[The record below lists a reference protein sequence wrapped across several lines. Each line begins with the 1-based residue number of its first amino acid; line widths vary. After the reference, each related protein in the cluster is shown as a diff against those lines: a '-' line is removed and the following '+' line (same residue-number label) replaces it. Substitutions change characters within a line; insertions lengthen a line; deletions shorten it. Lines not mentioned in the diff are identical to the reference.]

1 MTQQRPYI
9 DTHQEQ
15 DDTNNSNN
23 AHFNDVLQVRVSRRK
38 TVLGG
43 MSATAA
49 LMLGGLTA
57 CGNSDDTVVPAP
69 TPVTPEPELKLG
81 FTPVAKNL
89 NDVVT
94 VPAGYEVAVV
104 YALGDALNTTTPAWA
119 NDGSETAESY
129 EFRAGD
135 HHDGMSFFGLGSN
148 GKWSAKTSD
157 KGVLCLNHENITS
170 AFLHASAPSTVDG
183 KRPINEALK
192 EINCHGISVI
202 AINRQSSGSFAVDK
216 ANTLNRRI
224 TPNTVME
231 FHGAAAASR
240 FLVTKYDAKAKK
252 GRGTL
257 NNCANG
263 YTPWGTYLTCEENWA
278 GYFKR
283 PSSDD
288 SLRSS
293 AELASLKRY
302 GVTSSTGANSW
313 STASDSDDRFTRW
326 NATILDAAKTADTD
340 FRNEPNTFGWVVEI
354 DPFNASSAPRKRTA
368 LGRFAHEGCVIA
380 PVKVGKPVVFYMG
393 DDSRG
398 EYVYKF
404 VSTKVW
410 DSADAT
416 GGLTA
421 GDKYMNEGKLYVA
434 KFNADGTGKWLELSF
449 GVNGLVADNAVYP
462 FTSQAAIVVNARLA
476 ADAVGATKMDRPEW
490 TAVHPKTGEVYL
502 TLTNN
507 SNRGTSHPVDAAN
520 PRNYTDEDGK
530 KGKGN
535 PHGHIIRWKET
546 DGEHGAVA
554 FTWDVYVFA
563 AEEDADKSKINVSNL
578 TSANDMS
585 SPDGLWFDPR
595 GVLWIQTDDGAYT
608 DVTNC
613 MMLAAVTGKVGDG
626 AKTTID
632 GQDTFKGKNPTEE
645 NLRRFLVGPKECEI
659 TGVTMTPDN
668 KAIFVNIQ
676 HPGEDGNLTNMSSN
690 WPDVANPTTVNS
702 NKSARPRSATIVIY
716 RKDGKEIAV

>member
-15 DDTNNSNN
+15 DDTNHSNN
-23 AHFNDVLQVRVSRRK
+23 IHFNEVLQVRLSRRK

-43 MSATAA
+43 MSAAAA

-69 TPVTPEPELKLG
+69 TPEPELKLG
-81 FTPVAKNL
+81 FSPVAKNM

-94 VPAGYEVAVV
+94 VPTGYEVAVV
-104 YALGDALNTTTPAWA
+104 YALGDALNATTPAWA

-135 HHDGMSFFGLGSN
+135 HHDGMSFFGLGGD

-157 KGVLCLNHENITS
+157 KGVLCLNHENITRN
-170 AFLHASAPSTVDG
+170 FLHPNGPTSVDG
-183 KRPINEALK
+183 KRPVNEALK
-192 EINCHGISVI
+192 EINCHGVSVV
-202 AINRQSSGSFAVDK
+202 AINRQSNGSFAVDK
-216 ANTLNRRI
+216 ANSLNRRI

-252 GRGTL
+252 ARGTL

-283 PSSDD
+283 PSSDNT
-288 SLRSS
+288 LRTS
-293 AELASLKRY
+293 AELASLIRY

-326 NATILDAAKTADTD
+326 NATVLDAAKTADTD

-368 LGRFAHEGCVIA
+368 LGRFAHEGCEIA
-380 PVKVGKPVVFYMG
+380 PVKAGKPVVFYMG

-404 VSTKVW
+404 VSAKMW
-410 DSADAT
+410 DAADAT

-449 GVNGLVADNAVYP
+449 GANGLVADNAVYP

-507 SNRGTSHPVDAAN
+507 SERATKYPVDAAN
-520 PRNYTDEDGK
+520 PRDYDDVDGNK
-530 KGKGN
+530 VTGGN
-535 PHGHIIRWKET
+535 PNGHIIRWKEANDDHAAT
-546 DGEHGAVA
+546 A
-554 FTWDVYVFA
+554 FMWDVYVFA

-578 TSANDMS
+578 TSGNDMS

-595 GVLWIQTDDGAYT
+595 GMLWIQTDDGAYT

-613 MMLAAVTGKVGDG
+613 MMLAAVAGKVGDG
-626 AKTTID
+626 SKITID
-632 GQDTFKGKNPTEE
+632 GQETFKGKNPTEE
-645 NLRRFLVGPKECEI
+645 NLRRFLVGPNECEI
-659 TGVTMTPDN
+659 TGITMTPDY

-676 HPGEDGNLTNMSSN
+676 HPGEDGSLSKMSSN
-690 WPDVANPTTVNS
+690 WPDVANPITVNS
-702 NKSARPRSATIVIY
+702 NKTARPRSATIVIY

>member
-15 DDTNNSNN
+15 DDTNHSVNS
-23 AHFNDVLQVRVSRRK
+23 HFNEVLQVRLSRRK

-49 LMLGGLTA
+49 LMLGGLTG
-57 CGNSDDTVVPAP
+57 CGNSDDTAVPAA
-69 TPVTPEPELKLG
+69 TPEPELKLG

-94 VPAGYEVAVV
+94 VPTGYEVAVV
-104 YALGDALNTTTPAWA
+104 YALGDALNTTTSAWA
-119 NDGSETAESY
+119 NDGSETADSY

-135 HHDGMSFFGLGSN
+135 HHDGMSFFGLGSD
-148 GKWSAKTSD
+148 GKWSSKTSD
-157 KGVLCLNHENITS
+157 KGLLCLNHENITS
-170 AFLHASAPSTVDG
+170 AFLHASGPTTVDG
-183 KRPINEALK
+183 KRPVDEALK
-192 EINCHGISVI
+192 EINCHGVSVV
-202 AINRQSSGSFAVDK
+202 AINRQSNGSFAVDK
-216 ANTLNRRI
+216 ANTLNRRV

-231 FHGAAAASR
+231 FHGPAAASR

-283 PSSDD
+283 PSTDD
-288 SLRSS
+288 SLRST

-326 NATILDAAKTADTD
+326 NATVLDAAKTADTD

-354 DPFNASSAPRKRTA
+354 DPFNASNAPRKRTA
-368 LGRFAHEGCVIA
+368 LGRFAHEGCEIA

-404 VSTKVW
+404 VSAKVW
-410 DSADAT
+410 DAADAT

-421 GDKYMNEGKLYVA
+421 GDKYMNDGKLYVA

-462 FTSQAAIVVNARLA
+462 FTSQAAVVVNARLA
-476 ADAVGATKMDRPEW
+476 ADSLGATKMDRPEW

-507 SNRGTSHPVDAAN
+507 SNRGTSYPVDAAN

-535 PHGHIIRWKET
+535 PNGHIIRWKET
-546 DGEHGAVA
+546 DGEHSAVA
-554 FTWDVYVFA
+554 F
-563 AEEDADKSKINVSNL
+563 
-578 TSANDMS
+578 
-585 SPDGLWFDPR
+585 
-595 GVLWIQTDDGAYT
+595 
-608 DVTNC
+608 
-613 MMLAAVTGKVGDG
+613 
-626 AKTTID
+626 
-632 GQDTFKGKNPTEE
+632 
-645 NLRRFLVGPKECEI
+645 
-659 TGVTMTPDN
+659 
-668 KAIFVNIQ
+668 
-676 HPGEDGNLTNMSSN
+676 
-690 WPDVANPTTVNS
+690 
-702 NKSARPRSATIVIY
+702 
-716 RKDGKEIAV
+716 

>member
-1 MTQQRPYI
+1 MTEQRPYI

-23 AHFNDVLQVRVSRRK
+23 AHFNDVLQMRVSRRK

-49 LMLGGLTA
+49 LMLGGLTG
-57 CGNSDDTVVPAP
+57 CGNSDDTVVPAA
-69 TPVTPEPELKLG
+69 TPEPELKLG

-89 NDVVT
+89 NDMVT
-94 VPAGYEVAVV
+94 VPTGYEVAVV
-104 YALGDALNTTTPAWA
+104 YALGDALNTTTSAWA
-119 NDGSETAESY
+119 NDGSETADSY

-135 HHDGMSFFGLGSN
+135 HHDGMSFFGLGN
-148 GKWSAKTSD
+148 DGKWSPNTSD
-157 KGVLCLNHENITS
+157 KGLLCLNHENITS
-170 AFLHASAPSTVDG
+170 AFLHTAAPSTVDG

-192 EINCHGISVI
+192 EINCHGVSVV
-202 AINRQSSGSFAVDK
+202 AINRQSNGSFAVDK
-216 ANTLNRRI
+216 ANTLNRRV

-231 FHGAAAASR
+231 FHGPAAASR

-283 PSSDD
+283 PSTDD

-354 DPFNASSAPRKRTA
+354 DPFSASNAPRKRTA

-410 DSADAT
+410 DAADAT
-416 GGLTA
+416 AGLTA
-421 GDKYMNEGKLYVA
+421 GDKYMNDGKLYVA

-449 GVNGLVADNAVYP
+449 GANGLVADNALYP
-462 FTSQAAIVVNARLA
+462 FTSQAAVVVNARLA
-476 ADAVGATKMDRPEW
+476 ADSVGATKMDRPEW
-490 TAVHPKTGEVYL
+490 TAVHPKTGEIYL

-507 SNRGTSHPVDAAN
+507 SNRGTSYPVDAAN

-546 DGEHGAVA
+546 DGEHSAVG

-585 SPDGLWFDPR
+585 SPDGLWFDSR
-595 GVLWIQTDDGAYT
+595 GILWIQTDDGAYT

-626 AKTTID
+626 GKTTID
-632 GQDTFKGKNPTEE
+632 TQDTFKGKNPTED

-676 HPGEDGNLTNMSSN
+676 HPGEDGNLTSISSN
-690 WPDVANPTTVNS
+690 WPDVANPTVVNS
-702 NKSARPRSATIVIY
+702 NKTARPRSATIVIY
-716 RKDGKEIAV
+716 RKDGKEVAV

>member
-15 DDTNNSNN
+15 DDTNHSNN
-23 AHFNDVLQVRVSRRK
+23 AHFSEVLQVRLSRRK

-43 MSATAA
+43 VSATAA
-49 LMLGGLTA
+49 LMLGSLTG
-57 CGNSDDTVVPAP
+57 CSSSSDDDV
-69 TPVTPEPELKLG
+69 TPVAPELKLG

-94 VPAGYEVAVV
+94 VPTGYEVAVV
-104 YALGDALNTTTPAWA
+104 YALGDALNTTTSAWA
-119 NDGSETAESY
+119 NDGSESAESY

-135 HHDGMSFFGLGSN
+135 HHDGMSFFGLGSD
-148 GKWSAKTSD
+148 GKWSPNTSD
-157 KGVLCLNHENITS
+157 KGLLCLNHENITS
-170 AFLHASAPSTVDG
+170 AFLHASGPTTVDG
-183 KRPINEALK
+183 KRPVDEALK
-192 EINCHGISVI
+192 EINCHGVSVV
-202 AINRQSSGSFAVDK
+202 AINRQSNGSFAVDK
-216 ANTLNRRI
+216 ANTLNRRV

-231 FHGAAAASR
+231 FHGPAAASR

-283 PSSDD
+283 PSTDD

-354 DPFNASSAPRKRTA
+354 DPFNSSNAPRKRTA
-368 LGRFAHEGCVIA
+368 LGRFAHEGCAIA
-380 PVKVGKPVVFYMG
+380 PVKAGKPVVFYMG

-398 EYVYKF
+398 EYIYKF

-410 DSADAT
+410 DAADAT

-421 GDKYMNEGKLYVA
+421 GDKYMNDGKLYVA

-449 GVNGLVADNAVYP
+449 GVNGLVADNAIYP
-462 FTSQAAIVVNARLA
+462 FTSQAAVVVNARLA
-476 ADAVGATKMDRPEW
+476 ADSVGATKMDRPEW

-507 SNRGTSHPVDAAN
+507 SNRGTSYPVDAAN

-535 PHGHIIRWKET
+535 PNGHIIRWKEK
-546 DGEHGAVA
+546 DSEHSAAA

-578 TSANDMS
+578 TSVNDMS

-676 HPGEDGNLTNMSSN
+676 HPGEDGNLTSISSN
-690 WPDVANPTTVNS
+690 WPDVANPTVVNA
-702 NKSARPRSATIVIY
+702 NKTARPRSATIVIY